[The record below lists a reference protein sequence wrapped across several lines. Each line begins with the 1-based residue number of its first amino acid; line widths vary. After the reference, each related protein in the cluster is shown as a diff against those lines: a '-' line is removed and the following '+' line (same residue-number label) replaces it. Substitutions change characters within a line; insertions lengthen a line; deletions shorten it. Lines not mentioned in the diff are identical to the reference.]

1 MSRWRVAGSLSDRLV
16 QAAVG
21 PTLRGRRVVLRPL
34 RPSDFLAWQEVRRRN
49 GEWLTRWEPRRPP
62 DQPDVAEHR
71 RSFEARCDQRDR
83 DRAMGTSCG
92 LGLFIDDR
100 LAGEVNV
107 NNIVRG
113 AAQYADIGYWID
125 QHFAGRGY
133 MPESVVALLRHVFE
147 DLGLHRVQIA
157 IVPRNSASRRVVEK
171 LGIRDEGVALR
182 FLEINGVWEDH
193 VRFAIT
199 VEEWQQRRGDLLDLW
214 VLPEP

>member
-1 MSRWRVAGSLSDRLV
+1 
-16 QAAVG
+16 
-21 PTLRGRRVVLRPL
+21 
-34 RPSDFLAWQEVRRRN
+34 
-49 GEWLTRWEPRRPP
+49 
-62 DQPDVAEHR
+62 
-71 RSFEARCDQRDR
+71 
-83 DRAMGTSCG
+83 MGTSCG
-92 LGLFIDDR
+92 LGLFVDDR

-125 QHFAGRGY
+125 QHFAGHGY

-199 VEEWQQRRGDLLDLW
+199 VEEWRQRRGQLLDLW

>member
-1 MSRWRVAGSLSDRLV
+1 
-16 QAAVG
+16 
-21 PTLRGRRVVLRPL
+21 
-34 RPSDFLAWQEVRRRN
+34 
-49 GEWLTRWEPRRPP
+49 
-62 DQPDVAEHR
+62 
-71 RSFEARCDQRDR
+71 
-83 DRAMGTSCG
+83 MGTSCG
-92 LGLFIDDR
+92 LGLFVDDR

-199 VEEWQQRRGDLLDLW
+199 VEEWQQRRNDLLDLW